1 MRSSILSE
9 RRINRR
15 TTDPGTK
22 ACVDGGADTCLFNS
36 EDVFV
41 ESTTNRVVDL
51 KTVGTDGRRNN
62 VPIGTCIVTVDI
74 GGKPVLLVFNESL
87 IGKEGD
93 TNIISANQVRRFG
106 HCVDDLAR
114 PFGGGQCI
122 RLASSQT
129 EIPLELRRALIY
141 LPFKKPTMD
150 QLNECERIYLTS
162 DGQWDPDAL
171 HDGMRSNQ
179 TILDGLERI
188 DLNQGDNEADLDDE
202 GSGCVGTRTRSR
214 TTANAHNV
222 ETEERVSFVEGVC
235 DLPNESAL
243 YFGTEMD

>member
-62 VPIGTCIVTVDI
+62 VPIGTCIVAVDI

-93 TNIISANQVRRFG
+93 TNIISANQVHRYG
-106 HCVDDLAR
+106 HCVDDLAK

-122 RLASSQT
+122 RLASLQT

-141 LPFKKPTMD
+141 LPFKKPTED

-162 DGQWDPDAL
+162 DGQWDPDEL

-179 TILDGLERI
+179 TVLDGLERI
-188 DLNQGDNEADLDDE
+188 DLNQAG
-202 GSGCVGTRTRSR
+202 R
-214 TTANAHNV
+214 
-222 ETEERVSFVEGVC
+222 
-235 DLPNESAL
+235 
-243 YFGTEMD
+243 